1 MYLKRLTIFS
11 FKNYKEAEFEFDQGA
26 NALTGPN
33 GSGKT
38 NILDAIH
45 YLGLCKSYFHSTD
58 SINIMHG
65 SNYFSI
71 GGKFFLK
78 DNDFADEV
86 FIGMKSGSKKVV
98 KRNHKEYQKLSEHI
112 GLLPVVMVAPVDQV
126 LITGSGEERRKL
138 MDSIIS
144 QYNHHYLDL
153 LVSYNRILQQRNS
166 LLKNTPRGMMPDES
180 LLQIIDEQLSNAGT
194 QIFTLRKEFIERF
207 IPIFNKYYSFLTDDK
222 ERVDLQYES
231 KLFEQPLSELLK
243 GSIYKDLALQYTS
256 VGIHRD
262 DLELLL
268 NNHSVRKIGSQG
280 QQKSFVLAIKLAQ
293 FELISEYSGVK
304 PLLLLDDIFDKLD
317 VHRITRLME
326 LVSNETFGQ
335 IFITDTTDTHI
346 REIFEKINVPLKIFN
361 CSKPNLPI
369 GEADGVERLN

>member
-1 MYLKRLTIFS
+1 M
-11 FKNYKEAEFEFDQGA
+11 
-26 NALTGPN
+26 
-33 GSGKT
+33 
-38 NILDAIH
+38 
-45 YLGLCKSYFHSTD
+45 
-58 SINIMHG
+58 MHG

-86 FIGMKSGSKKVV
+86 FVGMKSGSKKVV

-112 GLLPVVMVAPVDQV
+112 GLLPVVMVAPVDQI
-126 LITGSGEERRKL
+126 LITGSGEERRRL

-144 QYNHHYLDL
+144 QYNHHYLDM
-153 LVSYNRILQQRNS
+153 LVTYNRILQQRNS
-166 LLKNTPRGMMPDES
+166 LLKSTPKGLMPDDS
-180 LLQIIDEQLSNAGT
+180 LLQIINEQLSNAGT
-194 QIFTLRKEFIERF
+194 QIFQMRKEFIDRF

-222 ERVDLQYES
+222 EHVGLEYVS
-231 KLFEQPLSELLK
+231 KLSEESLLDLLK
-243 GSIYKDLALQYTS
+243 TSIYKDLALQYTS

-268 NNHSVRKIGSQG
+268 NKYPVRKIGSQG

-293 FELISEYSGVK
+293 FELISEFSGVK

-317 VHRITRLME
+317 THRITRLME
-326 LVSNETFGQ
+326 LVSNDTFGQ

-346 REIFEKINVPLKIFN
+346 REVFEKINVPLKIFN
-361 CSKPNLPI
+361 CSKPDLPI
-369 GEADGVERLN
+369 GEADGVESLN

>member
-11 FKNYKEAEFEFDQGA
+11 FKNYKEAEFEFDPGA
-26 NALTGPN
+26 NALTGAN
-33 GSGKT
+33 GAGKT
-38 NILDAIH
+38 NVLDAIH

-58 SINIMHG
+58 SINMMHG
-65 SNYFSI
+65 SNFFSI

-86 FIGMKSGSKKVV
+86 FVGMKAGSKKTV

-112 GLLPVVMVAPVDQV
+112 GLLPVVMVAPVDQI
-126 LITGSGEERRKL
+126 LITGSGEERRRL

-144 QYNHHYLDL
+144 QYNHQYLDV
-153 LVSYNRILQQRNS
+153 LVNYNRILQQRNS
-166 LLKNTPRGMMPDES
+166 LMKNTMRGHLPDES
-180 LLQIIDEQLSNAGT
+180 LLQIIDEQLAKAGT
-194 QIFTLRKEFIERF
+194 YIFEVRKEFISRL
-207 IPIFNKYYSFLTDDK
+207 IPVFNKYYSFLTDDK
-222 ERVDLQYES
+222 EVVHLEYIS
-231 KLFEQPLSELLK
+231 KLTEQSLLELLK
-243 GSIYKDLALQYTS
+243 ASIHKDLALQYTS

-268 NNHSVRKIGSQG
+268 NKYPVRKIGSQG

-293 FELISEYSGVK
+293 FEIISQYSGVK

-346 REIFEKINVPLKIFN
+346 REVFEKIKVPLKI
-361 CSKPNLPI
+361 
-369 GEADGVERLN
+369 GRAHV

>member
-11 FKNYKEAEFEFDQGA
+11 FKNYKEAEFEFEPGA
-26 NALTGPN
+26 NALTGAN

-38 NILDAIH
+38 NVLDAIH

-58 SINIMHG
+58 SINVMHG
-65 SNYFSI
+65 SNFFSI

-86 FIGMKSGSKKVV
+86 FVGMKSGSKKVV

-126 LITGSGEERRKL
+126 LITGSGEERRRL

-144 QYNHHYLDL
+144 QYDQRYLDI

-166 LLKNTPRGMMPDES
+166 LLKNTPRGAMPDES
-180 LLQIIDEQLSNAGT
+180 LLQIINEQLANAGT
-194 QIFTLRKEFIERF
+194 LIYDVRRDFISKF
-207 IPIFNKYYSFLTDDK
+207 VPIFNKYYSFLTDDK
-222 ERVDLQYES
+222 EKVDVEYVS
-231 KLFEQPLSELLK
+231 KLSEQPMMELLVQ
-243 GSIYKDLALQYTS
+243 SIYKDLALQYTS

-268 NNHSVRKIGSQG
+268 NKYPVRKIGSQG

-293 FELISEYSGVK
+293 FELISQYSGVK

-346 REIFEKINVPLKIFN
+346 RDVFEKINVPLKIFN
-361 CSKPNLPI
+361 CAKPDLPI
-369 GEADGVERLN
+369 GEEDQTEKAN

>member
-1 MYLKRLTIFS
+1 M
-11 FKNYKEAEFEFDQGA
+11 
-26 NALTGPN
+26 
-33 GSGKT
+33 
-38 NILDAIH
+38 
-45 YLGLCKSYFHSTD
+45 
-58 SINIMHG
+58 
-65 SNYFSI
+65 
-71 GGKFFLK
+71 K

-126 LITGSGEERRKL
+126 LITGSGEERRRL
-138 MDSIIS
+138 MDSIIC
-144 QYNHHYLDL
+144 QYNHHYLDV

-166 LLKNTPRGMMPDES
+166 LLKSTPRGMMPDAS
-180 LLQIIDEQLSNAGT
+180 LLQIIDEQLSNAGSH
-194 QIFTLRKEFIERF
+194 IFQVRKEFIDRF
-207 IPIFNKYYSFLTDDK
+207 IPVFNKYYSFLTDDK
-222 ERVDLQYES
+222 EQVGVEYVS
-231 KLFEQPLSELLK
+231 KLSEQPMLELLRS
-243 GSIYKDLALQYTS
+243 SIHKDLALQYTS

-317 VHRITRLME
+317 VFRITRLME
-326 LVSNETFGQ
+326 LVSNDTFGQ

-346 REIFEKINVPLKIFN
+346 REVFEKINVPLKIFN
-361 CSKPNLPI
+361 CSKPDLPI
-369 GEADGVERLN
+369 GEAEGVAPIN

>member
-11 FKNYKEAEFEFDQGA
+11 FKNYKEAEFEFEPGA

-38 NILDAIH
+38 NVLDAVH

-58 SINIMHG
+58 SINMMHG
-65 SNYFSI
+65 SNFFSL

-86 FIGMKSGSKKVV
+86 FVGMKSGSKKVV

-112 GLLPVVMVAPVDQV
+112 GLLPVVMVAPVDQI
-126 LITGSGEERRKL
+126 LITGSGEERRRL

-144 QYNHHYLDL
+144 QYNHLYLEL
-153 LVSYNRILQQRNS
+153 LVNYNRILQQRNS
-166 LLKNTPRGMMPDES
+166 LLKNTPRGQMPDDA
-180 LLQIIDEQLSNAGT
+180 LLQIINEQLANSGE
-194 QIFTLRKEFIERF
+194 QIFHIRQDFIQKL
-207 IPIFNKYYSFLTDDK
+207 IPVFNKYYSFLTDDM
-222 ERVDLQYES
+222 EQVSLEYIS
-231 KLFEQPLSELLK
+231 KLSEQPLLDLLQ
-243 GSIYKDLALQYTS
+243 SAIQKDLALQYTS
-256 VGIHRD
+256 VGVHRD

-268 NNHSVRKIGSQG
+268 NNYPVRKIGSQG

-293 FELISEYSGVK
+293 FELISEYSGIK

-346 REIFEKINVPLKIFN
+346 RDVFEKINVPLKIFN
-361 CSKPNLPI
+361 CAKPDLPI
-369 GEADGVERLN
+369 GNPEEEV